1 MAVVAGML
9 GITESKIKTEQP
21 NEDEKKKVATFIA
34 GVRNGNL
41 LRKGTYLYK
50 VLSRLVDRV
59 RAFF

>member
-9 GITESKIKTEQP
+9 GIPESKIKTEEP
-21 NEDEKKKVATFIA
+21 NENEKKKVATFIA

-50 VLSRLVDRV
+50 VLSCLLN
-59 RAFF
+59 